1 MSLSPPAAGPDDLSG
16 KRAIDE
22 DHRRPNHE
30 ASPVRETDNRP
41 VRLVVGVGASAG
53 GLEAFSKLL
62 DALPGE
68 TGMGFIVVQH
78 LDPTHESLM
87 VELLSAHTTMN
98 VLQATNGMT
107 IRRDHVYVIPPGN
120 YLSIAQGAL
129 QLSRPVARRGARL
142 PFDFLLRSLAEE
154 FGARAISVIL
164 SGTGADGSIGSRAIR
179 LKGGLTIAQQPD
191 EAAYDGMPR
200 SAIAANVVDLTLP
213 IAGIPAALIN
223 YDKKRLPVFAA
234 VPSSP
239 EPSTRDW
246 VHDIV
251 ELLRTTTAYDFT
263 LYKPGT
269 LKRRIER
276 RVAMASIPAANMG
289 HYFATLGDDPSEIN
303 LLAMDLLINVTSFFR
318 DPKVFD
324 ALAEKII
331 PELVRAHS
339 PDQPIRIW
347 VVGCSTGQETYSLA
361 MLFHEEIAAAKLKV
375 RLQVFASDIDPDAIA
390 IAREGFYPAAIEA
403 EVSPPRLTRFFSKE
417 EQGYRVSAELR
428 AMVVFTVQDILGD
441 PPFSR
446 LDLVSCRNLLIYL
459 NSEAQAKALSVFQF
473 ALRDGGILLLGM
485 SETID
490 EADNRFSVVSKPERL
505 FKRVGRDLPN
515 DANYSAAAGTDGR
528 FRLRPGPG
536 PKLVRQASLADFGRR
551 IVLENHA
558 PASVLINDK
567 HDCLFSVG
575 PTHRYLRTTPEE
587 PTQDLYVMARPEIRS
602 KIKSAVEQ
610 ASRER
615 IRVTVPSGRLKADD
629 ASTSFSI
636 DVQPVANAGE
646 EFLLVSF
653 VNGLLPEQSR
663 RGASSPHPVGA
674 AVDRQQELEST
685 RAELQAALRD
695 LEVMGEAHKA
705 INEEALSANEE
716 FQSTNEELLASK
728 EELQSLNEELTA
740 LNNQLQETLNRQRTT
755 SNDLQNVLYS
765 TDVAT
770 IFLDTSL
777 NIRFFT
783 PATRALFRVIPSDI
797 GRPLADLKSLAPE
810 ASVTTDAQTV
820 LSSGALVEREIE
832 GEGGLW
838 YRRRISPY
846 RAHDDRVE
854 GVVITFTDITKR
866 IYASRELEAA
876 KRQADLAN
884 VTKTRFLAAASHD
897 LRQPLQTL
905 TLLQGL
911 LAESIH
917 DEKAQKLVARLD
929 ETLNAMSGMLNTLL
943 DINQIDGGTIR
954 PEIVSFPINDLLR
967 RLRDEFSYHAQA
979 RGLSLRVVSCG
990 LSVESDPHLLEQ
1002 IIRNLVSN
1010 ALKYTKR
1017 GKVLLGCRRHSAGL
1031 TVEVWDTGIGVSVDE
1046 LQSIFH
1052 EYYQV
1057 NNAARERSRGL
1068 GLGLSIVKRL
1078 ADLLG
1083 NPIRVHSSPGNG
1095 SVFRLDV
1102 AFPTSGPA
1110 ATSARHDRDGT
1121 KEMQAG
1127 RPLSGEILVVE
1138 DDPEVR
1144 ELLAL
1149 VLRQQGH
1156 HPATASD
1163 GVSALNL
1170 VNGQALKP
1178 DLLISDYNLPQ
1189 EMNGLEVIRRI
1200 REVAGRDIPAIVL
1213 TGDISTEISNSVAEQ
1228 RCVQLNKP
1236 VKANELTK
1244 VIQRLLKLPPI
1255 ETRETP
1261 ELQAVRLAQFSYPT
1275 VFVVDDDAHVRDLM
1289 REVLEEEGRI
1299 IAAFATCEEF
1309 LASYQPTHE
1318 ACLLIDAYLPEMS
1331 GLELLRR
1338 LRDAGD
1344 NLPSI
1349 MITGNGD
1356 VPMAVEAMKAGAADF
1371 LEKPIGRKELSACVA
1386 RALDEARDSHKLF
1399 ASREAA
1405 ALQFAGLTPRQREIM
1420 ALVLA
1425 GHPSKNIASDLGIS
1439 QRTVENHRA
1448 SIMEKTGATSL
1459 PALARLALAATRITQ
1474 AVSEDG
1480 SRPEAATTNR
1490 RPSDS

>member
-1 MSLSPPAAGPDDLSG
+1 MGLLPPATGLGDLSR

-22 DHRRPNHE
+22 DHG
-30 ASPVRETDNRP
+30 AQPVGDTDNHP
-41 VRLVVGVGASAG
+41 VGLVVGVGASAG

-62 DALPGE
+62 DALPSQSR
-68 TGMGFIVVQH
+68 MAFIVVQH

-87 VELLSAHTTMN
+87 VELLSAHTMMQ

-107 IRRDHVYVIPPGN
+107 IQRDHVYVIPPGS

-154 FGARAISVIL
+154 FGARAIGVIL
-164 SGTGADGSIGSRAIR
+164 SGTGADGSLGSRAIR
-179 LKGGLTIAQQPD
+179 LRGGLTIAQQPD

-200 SAIAANVVDLTLP
+200 SAIAANVVDLILP
-213 IAGIPAALIN
+213 IAGMPAALIN
-223 YDKKRLPVFAA
+223 YDEKRSTVSAA
-234 VPSSP
+234 VAASPDPSA
-239 EPSTRDW
+239 RDW

-251 ELLRTTTAYDFT
+251 ELLRTTTVYDFT

-269 LKRRIER
+269 LQRRIER
-276 RVAMASIPAANMG
+276 RMAMASIPAADMG
-289 HYFATLGDDPSEIN
+289 RYLATLGDDSSEIN

-324 ALAEKII
+324 ALAEKIV

-361 MLFHEEIAAAKLKV
+361 MLFHEEIAAAKFNV

-390 IAREGFYPAAIEA
+390 TAREGFYPAAIEA
-403 EVSPPRLTRFFSKE
+403 EVSPTRLTRFFSKE
-417 EQGYRVSAELR
+417 DQGYRVSTELR
-428 AMVVFTVQDILGD
+428 AMVVFTVQDVLAD

-459 NSEAQAKALSVFQF
+459 NSEAQAKAVSVFQF
-473 ALRDGGILLLGM
+473 ALRDQGVLLLGT

-490 EADNRFSVVSKPERL
+490 DADNCFSVISKPERL
-505 FKRVGRDLPN
+505 YKRVGRDLPN
-515 DANYSAAAGTDGR
+515 DAKYSTAAGNIGR
-528 FRLRPGPG
+528 FHPRSGPA
-536 PKLVRQASLADFGRR
+536 PKLARQASLADFGRR

-575 PTHRYLRTTPEE
+575 ATDRYLRITPEE

-610 ASRER
+610 AIRER
-615 IRVTVPSGRLKADD
+615 TRVTVPCGRLKADD

-636 DVQPVANAGE
+636 DVQPVTNVGE

-653 VNGLLPEQSR
+653 VNSLLPEQSR
-663 RGASSPHPVGA
+663 RGTSSPNPAGA
-674 AVDRQQELEST
+674 AVDHQHELEST

-695 LEVMGEAHKA
+695 LEVMGEEHKA
-705 INEEALSANEE
+705 INEEALSASEE

-810 ASVTTDAQTV
+810 ASVTTDAQSV
-820 LSSGALVEREIE
+820 LSSGTLVEREIE

-854 GVVITFTDITKR
+854 GVVITFTDVTKR

-876 KRQADLAN
+876 KQQADLAN
-884 VTKTRFLAAASHD
+884 ATKSRFLAAASHD

-911 LAESIH
+911 LAESIQG
-917 DEKAQKLVARLD
+917 EKAQKLVARLD
-929 ETLNAMSGMLNTLL
+929 ETLGAMSGMLNTLL

-954 PEIVSFPINDLLR
+954 PEIVSFPINDLLS

-979 RGLSLRVVSCG
+979 RGLSLSVVSCG

-1002 IIRNLVSN
+1002 IVRNLLSN
-1010 ALKYTKR
+1010 ALKYTKH

-1031 TVEVWDTGIGVSVDE
+1031 TVEVWDTGIGVSADE
-1046 LQSIFH
+1046 LQSIFQ

-1057 NNAARERSRGL
+1057 DNAARVRSRGL

-1083 NPIRVHSSPGNG
+1083 SPIRVQSSPGNG

-1102 AFPTSGPA
+1102 AFPASELA
-1110 ATSARHDRDGT
+1110 AAPSRHDEGGT
-1121 KEMQAG
+1121 KERAADRQ
-1127 RPLSGEILVVE
+1127 LSGEILVVE

-1170 VNGQALKP
+1170 VTTQRLRP
-1178 DLLISDYNLPQ
+1178 DLLITDYNLPQ
-1189 EMNGLEVIRRI
+1189 EMNGLEVIRRL
-1200 REVAGRDIPAIVL
+1200 REAAGRKIPAIVL

-1228 RCVQLNKP
+1228 HYIQLNKP

-1244 VIQRLLKLPPI
+1244 VIQQLLSPAAP
-1255 ETRETP
+1255 RAVS
-1261 ELQAVRLAQFSYPT
+1261 ELQAARPAPSVSPT
-1275 VFVVDDDAHVRDLM
+1275 VFIVDDDAHVRDVM
-1289 REVLEEEGRI
+1289 REVLEVEGHI
-1299 IAAFATCEEF
+1299 VAAFPSCEEF
-1309 LASYQPTHE
+1309 LAGYQPAHE

-1338 LRDAGD
+1338 LRDGGD
-1344 NLPSI
+1344 NLPAI

-1356 VPMAVEAMKAGAADF
+1356 VPMAVEAMKAGASDF
-1371 LEKPIGRKELSACVA
+1371 IEKPIGPKELSACVT
-1386 RALDEARDSHKLF
+1386 RALEEARDSHKLY

-1405 ALQFAGLTPRQREIM
+1405 ASQVASLTPRQREIM

-1459 PALARLALAATRITQ
+1459 PALARLALAGMRISRP
-1474 AVSEDG
+1474 ASEDASG
-1480 SRPEAATTNR
+1480 PKATTNR
-1490 RPSDS
+1490 RLRAT